1 MFYDWK
7 MGAQDSRAP
16 RADRAAIAVRIATWV
31 GRTVGRWQ
39 RRRVAKKDDAYVM
52 RWKVAWSTG
61 RDARL
66 TGAPRDAVPHRR
78 RAQREAWLA
87 GCGPTRT
94 PIHRTRTSYRFSTG
108 PKSDCLPMMRWR
120 EAIIATLIVIVVAAV
135 ILALWFLRSS

>member
-7 MGAQDSRAP
+7 MGAQDTRAL

-52 RWKVAWSTG
+52 RWKAAWSTG

-87 GCGPTRT
+87 GWLWADTHADPQNSNQLQTLNR
-94 PIHRTRTSYRFSTG
+94 
-108 PKSDCLPMMRWR
+108 PK
-120 EAIIATLIVIVVAAV
+120 I
-135 ILALWFLRSS
+135 